1 MEKLIRDLFKPTLLE
16 TALNCY
22 RIPLPDANILD
33 GFESFIFN
41 VRRDGREYILRIG
54 HSSRRGADLIQ
65 GEAEFLNYLRGNG
78 LSVPQVLPSANH
90 LLVEEIEAKDGSCF
104 LATLFEKA
112 PGHHPTEEDWCPAL
126 YHSMGRFMGRLHR
139 LSKDFQPSLPRYKRF
154 TIAEDFGAME
164 KAGRQYLPAQDQ
176 PVLQAYLETVAAIK
190 QLPQDAESYGLCH
203 IDFHG
208 GNFFITEDG
217 EITLFD
223 FDDCQYAW
231 FVYDIAMALFYAI
244 SHDCR
249 SEEERQEAEIFLAAF
264 WSGYTAEHN
273 LAPSWLAYMP
283 LFLRLR
289 EIDLYMLIHR
299 SMDLNQLDP
308 WCASYMDGRREK
320 IINVVP
326 YCALDYAS
334 IADRSQAVL

>member
-1 MEKLIRDLFKPTLLE
+1 MEKAIRELFNPILLE
-16 TALNCY
+16 SILNCY
-22 RIPLPDANILD
+22 QISLPDANILD
-33 GFESFIFN
+33 GFESFIYD
-41 VRRDGREYILRIG
+41 VQIDGREYILRIG
-54 HSSRRGADLIQ
+54 HSSRRSADLIQ
-65 GEAEFLNYLRGNG
+65 GEAEFLNYLRGGG
-78 LSVPQVLPSANH
+78 LSVPLVLPSANDF
-90 LLVEEIEAKDGSCF
+90 LVEEIEAQDGSFF

-112 PGHHPTEEDWCPAL
+112 PGHPPKGRDWCPAL
-126 YHSMGRFMGRLHR
+126 YQAMGRFMGRLHT
-139 LSKDFQPSLPRYKRF
+139 LSKDFLLSLPRYQRF
-154 TIAEDFGAME
+154 SIVEDFAAME

-176 PVLQAYLETVAAIK
+176 PVLQAYLDTVAAI
-190 QLPQDAESYGLCH
+190 QRLPQDPDSYGLCH

-208 GNFFITEDG
+208 GNFFITDGG

-244 SHDCR
+244 SHDCT
-249 SEEERQEAEIFLAAF
+249 SAADLQKAKTFLSAF

-273 LAPSWLAYMP
+273 LAPSWLEHIP

-299 SMDLNQLDP
+299 SMDLNKLDP

-320 IINVVP
+320 IIKAVP
-326 YCALDYAS
+326 YCALDYAA
-334 IADRSQAVL
+334 IVDWVRVA

>member
-1 MEKLIRDLFKPTLLE
+1 MEKAIRDLFNQNVLE
-16 TALNCY
+16 TALNRY
-22 RIPLPDANILD
+22 QIPLVDATMLD

-41 VRRDGREYILRIG
+41 VRRDGCEYILRIG
-54 HSSRRGADLIQ
+54 HSSRRSADLIQ
-65 GEAEFLNYLRGNG
+65 GEAEFLNYLRGGG
-78 LSVPQVLPSANH
+78 LSVPQVLPSVNH
-90 LLVEEIEAKDGSCF
+90 LLVEEIVAQDGSCF

-112 PGHHPTEEDWCPAL
+112 PGHPPTGGDWCPAL
-126 YHSMGRFMGRLHR
+126 YQSMGQFMGRLHR
-139 LSKDFQPSLPRYKRF
+139 LSKEFQPSLPRYQRF
-154 TIAEDFGAME
+154 SITEDFTAME
-164 KAGRQYLPAQDQ
+164 KAGRQYLPAEDQ
-176 PVLQAYLETVAAIK
+176 PVLQAYLDTVAAIQ
-190 QLPQDAESYGLCH
+190 QLSQDPESYGLCH

-208 GNFFITEDG
+208 GNFFITDEG
-217 EITLFD
+217 VITLFD

-244 SHDCR
+244 SHDCS
-249 SEEERQEAEIFLAAF
+249 SEAKLLEAETFLAAF

-273 LAPSWLAYMP
+273 LAPSWLKHMP

-308 WCASYMDGRREK
+308 WCASYMNSRREK
-320 IINVVP
+320 IIDGVP

-334 IADRSQAVL
+334 FTE

>member
-1 MEKLIRDLFKPTLLE
+1 MEKYIKNLFNQALLKSV
-16 TALNCY
+16 LNRY
-22 RIPLPDANILD
+22 RIPLADASILD

-41 VRRDGREYILRIG
+41 VRRDGCEYILRIG
-54 HSSRRGADLIQ
+54 HSSRRNADLIQ
-65 GEAEFLNYLRGNG
+65 GEAEFLNYLRKGG
-78 LSVPQVLPSANH
+78 LSVPQVLRSTNQ
-90 LLVEEIEAKDGSCF
+90 LLVEKIEAQDGSLF

-112 PGHHPTEEDWCPAL
+112 PGHPPIGTDWCPKL
-126 YHSMGRFMGRLHR
+126 YQSMGRFMGRLHA
-139 LSKDFQPSLPRYKRF
+139 LSKCFQPSRPRYQRF
-154 TIAEDFGAME
+154 SIVEDFEAME
-164 KAGRQYLPAQDQ
+164 KAGRQHLPAEDQ
-176 PVLQAYLETVAAIK
+176 PVLLAYIDTVAAIQ
-190 QLPQDAESYGLCH
+190 QLPQDPHSYGLCH

-208 GNFFITEDG
+208 GNFFISDDG
-217 EITLFD
+217 QITLFD

-244 SHDCR
+244 SHDCT
-249 SEEERQEAEIFLAAF
+249 SDAALQKAKLFLSAF
-264 WSGYTAEHN
+264 WSGYTAENN
-273 LAPSWLAYMP
+273 LAPAWLDHIP

-320 IINVVP
+320 IIKAVP

-334 IADRSQAVL
+334 IANRA

>member
-1 MEKLIRDLFKPTLLE
+1 MEKATRDLFNPTLLE
-16 TALNCY
+16 AILNRY
-22 RIPLPDANILD
+22 RILLEDANILD

-41 VRRDGREYILRIG
+41 VRRDGCEYILRIG
-54 HSSRRGADLIQ
+54 HSYRRSADLIQ
-65 GEAEFLNYLRGNG
+65 GEAEFLNYLRGGG
-78 LSVPQVLPSANH
+78 LSVPLVLPSTNGR
-90 LLVEEIEAKDGSCF
+90 LVERIEAQDGSDF

-112 PGHHPTEEDWCPAL
+112 PGHPPKGRAWCPAL
-126 YHSMGRFMGRLHR
+126 HHSMGKFMGKLHR
-139 LSKDFQPSLPRYKRF
+139 LSVDFRPSLPRYQRF
-154 TIAEDFGAME
+154 SITEDFGAME
-164 KAGRQYLPAQDQ
+164 KAGRQHLPVEDQ
-176 PVLQAYLETVAAIK
+176 PVLQAYLDTVDAIQK
-190 QLPQDAESYGLCH
+190 LPQDVASYGLCH

-208 GNFFITEDG
+208 GNFFITDDG

-244 SHDCR
+244 SHECT
-249 SEEERQEAEIFLAAF
+249 SEAELKEAESFLAEF
-264 WSGYTAEHN
+264 WSGYATEYNLPATWLEHI
-273 LAPSWLAYMP
+273 P

-299 SMDLNQLDP
+299 SMDLDNLDP

-320 IINVVP
+320 IISVLP

-334 IADRSQAVL
+334 IADLTQ

>member
-1 MEKLIRDLFKPTLLE
+1 MEKSIRDLFTQNILE
-16 TALNCY
+16 TALNRY
-22 RIPLPDANILD
+22 KIPPADANILD

-41 VRRDGREYILRIG
+41 VQRNNNEYILRIG
-54 HSSRRGADLIQ
+54 HSSRRSADQIQ
-65 GEAEFLNYLRGNG
+65 GEAEFINHLRGGG
-78 LSVPQVLPSANH
+78 LSVPQVLPSANN
-90 LLVEEIEAKDGSCF
+90 LLVEAVEAQDGSCF

-112 PGHHPTEEDWCPAL
+112 LGHPPTGEDWSPAM
-126 YHSMGRFMGRLHR
+126 YQSMGQFMGKLHK
-139 LSKDFQPSLPRYKRF
+139 LSKDFQPSQPHYQRF
-154 TIAEDFGAME
+154 SITEDFAAME
-164 KAGRQYLPAQDQ
+164 KAGRQYLPAGDQ
-176 PVLQAYLETVAAIK
+176 PVLKAYLDTVAEI
-190 QLPQDAESYGLCH
+190 QGLPQDPDSYGLCH

-208 GNFFITEDG
+208 GNFFVTDEG
-217 EITLFD
+217 VITLFD

-244 SHDCR
+244 SHDCA
-249 SEEERQEAEIFLAAF
+249 SETERKEAETFLAAF
-264 WSGYTAEHN
+264 WSGYAAEHS
-273 LAPSWLAYMP
+273 LAPSWLDHIP

-320 IINVVP
+320 IINAVP

-334 IADRSQAVL
+334 IAG